1 MKKEI
6 NERGKYNQYFN
17 LEALAH
23 LDLIMEDKEYW
34 MTSLQLAEISGR
46 LHYNVIADIERDL
59 IIKKEIYENKIK
71 GINTEEEDSENNLRE
86 ALKFQGSAKDFLIN
100 ALSDIKVKKEAYFND
115 SGTKDSYYKLNRNAA
130 LFCLARY
137 NFITQVYVNKR
148 FLDYVD
154 KENEELKDK
163 ADKYNKTMESR
174 GTFSVGTAAKIIK
187 AKDKKGRLIG
197 RNKLFELLRN
207 FGLLQHEKG
216 SHNIP
221 YQNWIQN
228 KLFEIVMK
236 NNENGSIS
244 AVVRVTS
251 LGIDTIINLLKEE
264 GYIFEGDIEREISS
278 YLSSDENYRMCN
290 Q

>member
-1 MKKEI
+1 
-6 NERGKYNQYFN
+6 
-17 LEALAH
+17 
-23 LDLIMEDKEYW
+23 

-46 LHYNVIADIERDL
+46 LHKNVLQDIERDL
-59 IIKKEIYENKIK
+59 IIKKEIYENKINE
-71 GINTEEEDSENNLRE
+71 IDLEETTNSEDNLRIG
-86 ALKFQGSAKDFLIN
+86 LKFQPYTKEFLMN
-100 ALSDIKVKKEAYFND
+100 AFNEIRVKKETYFND
-115 SGTKDSYYKLNRNAA
+115 RGTKDSYYKLNRNAA

-137 NFITQVYVNKR
+137 NFLTQVYVNKR
-148 FLDYVD
+148 FLDYID

-228 KLFEIVMK
+228 RLFEIVMK

-264 GYIFEGDIEREISS
+264 GYVFEGDIEREISS
-278 YLSSDENYRMCN
+278 YLSSDEDYRMCS
-290 Q
+290 

>member
-1 MKKEI
+1 MSKEST
-6 NERGKYNQYFN
+6 KYNQYFN

-46 LHYNVIADIERDL
+46 LHKNVLQDIERDL
-59 IIKKEIYENKIK
+59 TIKKEIYENKIK
-71 GINTEEEDSENNLRE
+71 SINDDSTE
-86 ALKFQGSAKDFLIN
+86 LKFQPSAKKDIIEG
-100 ALSDIKVKKEAYFND
+100 LSQIKIKEDVY
-115 SGTKDSYYKLNRNAA
+115 KDSSGKENKYYKLNRNAA

-154 KENEELKDK
+154 KENKELKDK

-278 YLSSDENYRMCN
+278 YLSSDENYRICN

>member
-1 MKKEI
+1 MSKES
-6 NERGKYNQYFN
+6 NKYNQYFN

-34 MTSLQLAEISGR
+34 MTSLQLAEVSGR
-46 LHYNVIADIERDL
+46 LHKNVLQDIERDL
-59 IIKKEIYENKIK
+59 IIKKKIYENKIK
-71 GINTEEEDSENNLRE
+71 EIKTEETNPVDNLRIG
-86 ALKFQGSAKDFLIN
+86 LKFQPYAKEILIN
-100 ALSDIKVKKEAYFND
+100 AFDDIKVKKETYFND
-115 SGTKDSYYKLNRNAA
+115 RGTKDFYYKLNRNAA

-264 GYIFEGDIEREISS
+264 GYMFEGDIEREMSS
-278 YLSSDENYRMCN
+278 YLSSDENYKMCS
-290 Q
+290 

>member
-1 MKKEI
+1 MSKEST
-6 NERGKYNQYFN
+6 KYNQYFN

-46 LHYNVIADIERDL
+46 LHFNVLNDVERDL
-59 IIKKEIYENKIK
+59 LIKKEIYENKINSI
-71 GINTEEEDSENNLRE
+71 GNDELTD
-86 ALKFQGSAKDFLIN
+86 LKFQVSAKESILDGLN
-100 ALSDIKVKKEAYFND
+100 QIKIKEDVY
-115 SGTKDSYYKLNRNAA
+115 KDSSGKENKYYKLNRNAA

-137 NFITQVYVNKR
+137 NFLTQVYVNKR

-154 KENEELKDK
+154 KENEELKYK

-278 YLSSDENYRMCN
+278 YLSSDENYKMCS
-290 Q
+290 

>member
-1 MKKEI
+1 MSKEST
-6 NERGKYNQYFN
+6 KYNQYFN
-17 LEALAH
+17 LETLAH

-46 LHYNVIADIERDL
+46 LHKNVLQDIERDL
-59 IIKKEIYENKIK
+59 TIKKEIYETKIK
-71 GINTEEEDSENNLRE
+71 SIDDDSTE
-86 ALKFQGSAKDFLIN
+86 LKFQPSAKKDIIEG
-100 ALSDIKVKKEAYFND
+100 LSQIKIKEDVY
-115 SGTKDSYYKLNRNAA
+115 KDSSGKENKYYKLNRNAA

-137 NFITQVYVNKR
+137 NFLTQVYVNKR

-154 KENEELKDK
+154 KENDELKDK

-197 RNKLFELLRN
+197 CNKLFELLRN

-221 YQNWIQN
+221 YQNWI
-228 KLFEIVMK
+228 
-236 NNENGSIS
+236 
-244 AVVRVTS
+244 
-251 LGIDTIINLLKEE
+251 
-264 GYIFEGDIEREISS
+264 
-278 YLSSDENYRMCN
+278 
-290 Q
+290 

>member
-1 MKKEI
+1 MSKES
-6 NERGKYNQYFN
+6 NKYNQYFN

-46 LHYNVIADIERDL
+46 LHKNVLQDIERDL

-71 GINTEEEDSENNLRE
+71 IIRDDSTE
-86 ALKFQGSAKDFLIN
+86 LKFQPSAKESIIDG
-100 ALSDIKVKKEAYFND
+100 LSQIKIKEDVY
-115 SGTKDSYYKLNRNAA
+115 KDSSGKENKYYKLNRNAA

-137 NFITQVYVNKR
+137 NFLTQVYINKK

-154 KENEELKDK
+154 KVNEELKDK
-163 ADKYNKTMESR
+163 AAKYNKTMESR

-187 AKDKKGRLIG
+187 AKDSKGRLIG

-236 NNENGSIS
+236 NNENGSVS

-278 YLSSDENYRMCN
+278 YLSSDEEYRMCS
-290 Q
+290 

>member
-1 MKKEI
+1 MSKES
-6 NERGKYNQYFN
+6 NKYNQYFN

-34 MTSLQLAEISGR
+34 MTSLQLAEVSGR
-46 LHYNVIADIERDL
+46 LHKNVLQDIERDL
-59 IIKKEIYENKIK
+59 IIKKKIYENKIK
-71 GINTEEEDSENNLRE
+71 EIKTEETNPVDNLRIG
-86 ALKFQGSAKDFLIN
+86 LKFQPYAKEILIN
-100 ALSDIKVKKEAYFND
+100 AFDDIKVKKETYFND
-115 SGTKDSYYKLNRNAA
+115 RGTKDFYYKLNRNAA

-264 GYIFEGDIEREISS
+264 GYMFEGDIEREMSS
-278 YLSSDENYRMCN
+278 YLSSDENYKMRS
-290 Q
+290 

>member
-1 MKKEI
+1 MSKEST
-6 NERGKYNQYFN
+6 KYNQYFN
-17 LEALAH
+17 LESLAH

-34 MTSLQLAEISGR
+34 MTSLQLAELSGR
-46 LHYNVIADIERDL
+46 RHPDVLRDIRRDL
-59 IIKKEIYENKIK
+59 IVKKDLYEDMLKKMRTK
-71 GINTEEEDSENNLRE
+71 GDVS
-86 ALKFQGSAKDFLIN
+86 KFAQCSNDFLIEE
-100 ALSDIKVKKEAYFND
+100 LDQVKIKEETYFNNKGR
-115 SGTKDSYYKLNRNAA
+115 SQTLYKLNRLSA
-130 LFCLARY
+130 LFCLSRY
-137 NFITQVYVNKR
+137 NFLVQIRVNAL
-148 FLDYVD
+148 FLRYID

-174 GTFSVGTAAKIIK
+174 GTFSMGTAAKIIK

-197 RNKLFELLRN
+197 RNKLFEILRN

-236 NNENGSIS
+236 NNENDSIS

-278 YLSSDENYRMCN
+278 YLSSDENYKMCN

>member
-1 MKKEI
+1 MGKEST
-6 NERGKYNQYFN
+6 KYNQYFN

-46 LHYNVIADIERDL
+46 LHYNVMADIERDL

-71 GINTEEEDSENNLRE
+71 GIETEDDSEESLRVD
-86 ALKFQGSAKDFLIN
+86 LKFQGYTKDFLIN
-100 ALSDIKVKKEAYFND
+100 AFNDIKIKKETYFND
-115 SGTKDSYYKLNRNAA
+115 RGTKDSYYKLNRNAA

-163 ADKYNKTMESR
+163 ADKYNKTMESK

-197 RNKLFELLRN
+197 RNKLFEFLRN

-236 NNENGSIS
+236 NNERNGGIS
-244 AVVRVTS
+244 AVVRITA
-251 LGIDTIINLLKEE
+251 LGLDTIINLLKEE
-264 GYIFEGDIEREISS
+264 GYIFEGDIKQEMSS
-278 YLSSDENYRMCN
+278 FLSSDENYKMYN
-290 Q
+290 

>member
-1 MKKEI
+1 MGKEST
-6 NERGKYNQYFN
+6 KYNQYFN
-17 LEALAH
+17 LETLAH

-34 MTSLQLAEISGR
+34 MTSLQLADISGR
-46 LHYNVIADIERDL
+46 LHKNVLQDIERDL
-59 IIKKEIYENKIK
+59 IIKKEIYENKI
-71 GINTEEEDSENNLRE
+71 ERMEDEIFTG
-86 ALKFQGSAKDFLIN
+86 LKFQLSAKEDIIDG
-100 ALSDIKVKKEAYFND
+100 LSKIKIKEDVY
-115 SGTKDSYYKLNRNAA
+115 KDSSGKENKYYKLNRNAA

-163 ADKYNKTMESR
+163 ADKYNKTMESK

-197 RNKLFELLRN
+197 RNKLFEFLRN

-236 NNENGSIS
+236 KNEKNGGIS
-244 AVVRVTS
+244 AVVRITA
-251 LGIDTIINLLKEE
+251 LGLDTIINLLKEE
-264 GYIFEGDIEREISS
+264 GYIFEGDIKQEMSS
-278 YLSSDENYRMCN
+278 FLSSDENYKMYN
-290 Q
+290 

>member
-1 MKKEI
+1 MSKEST
-6 NERGKYNQYFN
+6 KYNQYFN

-34 MTSLQLAEISGR
+34 MTSLQLSEISGR
-46 LHYNVIADIERDL
+46 LHKNVLQDIERDL
-59 IIKKEIYENKIK
+59 TIKKEIYENKIK
-71 GINTEEEDSENNLRE
+71 SIKDDSTG
-86 ALKFQGSAKDFLIN
+86 LKFQPSAKKDIIEG
-100 ALSDIKVKKEAYFND
+100 LSQIKIKEDVY
-115 SGTKDSYYKLNRNAA
+115 KDSSGKENKYYKLNRNAA

-137 NFITQVYVNKR
+137 NFLTQVYINKR

-197 RNKLFELLRN
+197 RNKLFEILRN

-236 NNENGSIS
+236 NNESGSIS

>member
-1 MKKEI
+1 MGKEST
-6 NERGKYNQYFN
+6 KYNQYFN

-46 LHYNVIADIERDL
+46 LHFNVIKDVERDL

-71 GINTEEEDSENNLRE
+71 EINTEEVDSENSLRIDM
-86 ALKFQGSAKDFLIN
+86 KFQGYTKKTLMN
-100 ALSDIKVKKEAYFND
+100 AFNDIKIKKETYFND
-115 SGTKDSYYKLNRNAA
+115 RGTKDFYYKLNRNAA

-137 NFITQVYVNKR
+137 NFLTQVYVNKR

-264 GYIFEGDIEREISS
+264 GYMFEGDIEREMSS
-278 YLSSDENYRMCN
+278 YLSSDENYKMCS
-290 Q
+290 